1 MYPKFLLFKG
11 REKNPVI
18 FAAIALFIFGEGLLV
33 AIAISQGV
41 L

>member
-1 MYPKFLLFKG
+1 MFPKFLLFKG

-18 FAAIALFIFGEGLLV
+18 FAAIGLFIFGEGLLI
-33 AIAISQGV
+33 AAAISQGV